1 MKKQESQNK
10 KNEIEQI
17 PLSRHAQSR
26 LSENWESC
34 WTLALVATFLGT
46 FFIPLV
52 AAGTE
57 SIKVLLYGSTIIL
70 LIWMLSYLIGGRR
83 WQKNRQHII
92 EQNKADYRQSQR
104 LKQGLEK
111 FSAVKSSNFPVTE
124 EKISGKWKPFRIEH
138 FISNSLRGEITGQIT
153 LRGGGLLASTY
164 RGTMR
169 GSVKGIA
176 LPNLLD
182 SSSILFFKD
191 GNKTLRVL
199 LPSPRATRELLIK
212 TLEIWMKKKPRFTHC
227 YNVLDEYAISD
238 QDLLHPISHPQLID
252 SLDASCEL
260 SGKQRPKV
268 EVRGE
273 LIQPGVVLATALDVG
288 GKQSVFLPSGFFRAL
303 TNQVVPFIEQAK
315 KPKIIETVKEG

>member
-1 MKKQESQNK
+1 MKKQKSKEK
-10 KNEIEQI
+10 KTDVEIT
-17 PLSRHAQSR
+17 PLSRHAQGQ
-26 LSENWESC
+26 LSESWESC
-34 WTLALVATFLGT
+34 WTLAFVATFFGSFLC
-46 FFIPLV
+46 PLI

-57 SIKVLLYGSTIIL
+57 SIKVLLYGSAIIL

-83 WQKNRQHII
+83 WQKNRRHIF
-92 EQNKADYRQSQR
+92 EQNKADYHQSR
-104 LKQGLEK
+104 KLKQGLEK
-111 FSAVKSSNFPVTE
+111 FSSVKSSDFPVSE
-124 EKISGKWKPFRIEH
+124 QKISGKWKPFRIEH

-153 LRGGGLLASTY
+153 LRGGGLLASTC

-169 GSVKGIA
+169 GSTKGIA

-212 TLEIWMKKKPRFTHC
+212 TLEIWMKKKPRFTHT
-227 YNVLDEYAISD
+227 YDVLNKYAISD
-238 QDLLHPISHPQLID
+238 QNLLHPISHPQLID

-268 EVRGE
+268 GVRGE
-273 LIQPGVVLATALDVG
+273 LVQPGVVLATALEVG
-288 GKQSVFLPSGFFRAL
+288 GKQSIFLPSGFFSAL
-303 TNQVVPFIEQAK
+303 TNQIVPFIEQAQ
-315 KPKIIETVKEG
+315 KPKVIEAVKEG